1 MARTE
6 ILKQVKELHKLNVY
20 YGALSNKELEDA
32 KAVLLKDF
40 KEGPWY

>member
-6 ILKQVKELHKLNVY
+6 ILKQIGELHKLYFVFE
-20 YGALSNKELEDA
+20 ALNHKEFEDA

-40 KEGPWY
+40 KGSPWC